1 MLSST
6 IGLTWYPPRGIRIR
20 LVCISTKVVMIK
32 WNYISIPNPTP
43 EINHMSD
50 TVLSRTV
57 AVHDNGGLYIRPQRF
72 HQSITK
78 HSFTKDPVFNEFII
92 YCKTHMILNT
102 YIPDYSP

>member
-72 HQSITK
+72 HQSPSITK
-78 HSFTKDPVFNEFII
+78 HSFTN
-92 YCKTHMILNT
+92 
-102 YIPDYSP
+102 